1 MKMKSYLLQWQICK
15 FLNSRVKFVISF
27 EGDDDKM
34 KKVATNKNRDFLL
47 SYHTQLIKFIST
59 LIPTHQINN
68 MCQLIRI
75 QCETHKIYPLNLPRG
90 EKSHLHFDYFLI

>member
-34 KKVATNKNRDFLL
+34 KKVATNSNALL
-47 SYHTQLIKFIST
+47 EMTKLCHAHVRSSKHSVS
-59 LIPTHQINN
+59 HRN
-68 MCQLIRI
+68 MF
-75 QCETHKIYPLNLPRG
+75 CELMRYT
-90 EKSHLHFDYFLI
+90 